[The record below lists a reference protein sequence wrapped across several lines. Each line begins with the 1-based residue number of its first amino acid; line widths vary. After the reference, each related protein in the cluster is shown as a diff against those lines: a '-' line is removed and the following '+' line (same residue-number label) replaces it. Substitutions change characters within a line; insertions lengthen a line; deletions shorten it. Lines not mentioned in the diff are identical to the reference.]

1 MTRYVLSVLD
11 YRANFFYIN
20 CHKHM

>member
-11 YRANFFYIN
+11 YRAKIVYIN